1 VTRPRK
7 DPTAWRSTPEGREK
21 YRAARERAQAL
32 ANELGFDH
40 GLEANDVFREFR
52 VFMLPAKA
60 NRYGFELRCEVV
72 MCGYLD
78 KCQPGHGPL
87 A

>member
-1 VTRPRK
+1 MTRPRK
-7 DPTAWRSTPEGREK
+7 DPSAWMHTPEGHAK
-21 YRAARERAQAL
+21 YLAARNEAQAL

-52 VFMLPAKA
+52 VFMLPQKA

-72 MCGYLD
+72 MCERLD
-78 KCQPGHGPL
+78 KCQKGHGPC